1 MGVFS
6 VTRLTV
12 DADDNIIDV
21 DWNYT
26 NDGELYYDTLRLA
39 KPYGDRPLA
48 ECTEPVL
55 VAWVKQQIETTSEQ
69 LDAYLANRKAQREYS
84 QSLQSYVP
92 HKLRGPTKDIP
103 LEQPSTLP
111 APLPDEPSA
120 ECPVTLPAPVPEAPT
135 TMPSQ
140 DPARLTRITLK
151 S

>member
-6 VTRLTV
+6 VASLTV
-12 DADDNIIDV
+12 DADDNIFSV

-26 NDGELYYDTLRLA
+26 NDDETYYDTLRLA

-48 ECTEPVL
+48 ECTELVL
-55 VAWVKQQIETTSEQ
+55 VTWVKHQIDQTSEE
-69 LDAYLANRKAQREYS
+69 LDAYLAGRKARREYN

-135 TMPSQ
+135 TMPSP